1 MRETDEMQGRPKKK
15 KGQFGNAKHRICTT
29 NYLRTVLTMRVDKF
43 IVAEALFLVLAQL
56 ILASASTFALS
67 LTVKII
73 VPSFVSQAIL
83 SNFSGR
89 LFCRLCFDSDATI
102 MRECSENSGLQM
114 HRSWLWEN
122 V

>member
-1 MRETDEMQGRPKKK
+1 MKCRAGQRRKKGSLEMQNIEFERK
-15 KGQFGNAKHRICTT
+15 
-29 NYLRTVLTMRVDKF
+29 NYLRAVLTMRVDKF
-43 IVAEALFLVLAQL
+43 IVAEALSLVLAQL

-102 MRECSENSGLQM
+102 MHECSENSGLQM

>member
-15 KGQFGNAKHRICTT
+15 KGQFGNAKHRICTA
-29 NYLRTVLTMRVDKF
+29 NYLRAVLTMRVDKL
-43 IVAEALFLVLAQL
+43 IVADASRSRAANPCKRVNICAVFDGKNHRSVLC
-56 ILASASTFALS
+56 LASNTFE
-67 LTVKII
+67 
-73 VPSFVSQAIL
+73 
-83 SNFSGR
+83 